1 MNQFLRKALISSSRN
16 SVFRTLAYAASG
28 SGLLDASFKN
38 LDSGVADVSL
48 SISEALI
55 SLRPSSEFG
64 NQPIYLSRVS
74 PVPAADISKET
85 SGFVGDAPKPCCGCL
100 GRDTIANAAAKVGPA
115 VVNLYVPQGMY
126 LVSVFSSY
134 VVIVILA
141 FLG

>member
-38 LDSGVADVSL
+38 LDSDVSL